1 MNQQTQ
7 TKKQEVAKK
16 DSTAVAQAT
25 IDLSIIAQDAGQ
37 GISEVNMETTQIP
50 FLKILS
56 SMSPQTKKAKG
67 EYIEG
72 AEEGMIFNTVTEE
85 LHDGNEGITVV
96 PCYFEPVALEWTDR
110 GTGSSAPIVHPVDT
124 ELWNKTKKDA
134 DGKAR
139 LPEGTYL
146 ERTHNHYCLLAN
158 REGLTSQVLISMK
171 VSGLS
176 KSRKWNSLVLSAKVK
191 NGEQVINPPS
201 WYYSYNL
208 TTKAQNN
215 DKGDWYGWDIKRS
228 DVVSA
233 QVYEEAKRFHSAVKK
248 GGVEVNYDQ
257 ANEGAGKDKTDTD
270 NPF

>member
-1 MNQQTQ
+1 MNQQT
-7 TKKQEVAKK
+7 KKQVATKN
-16 DSTAVAQAT
+16 STAVAAPT
-25 IDLSIIAQDAGQ
+25 MDLSLVAKDAGQ
-37 GISEVNMETTQIP
+37 GLSEVNMDTIQIP

-56 SMSPQTKKAKG
+56 SMSPQTKKQKK

-85 LHDGNEGITVV
+85 LIDGAEGITVV

-110 GTGSSAPIVHPVDT
+110 GTGSSAPIVHPIDT

-146 ERTHNHYCLLAN
+146 ERTHNHYCLLIDN
-158 REGLTSQVLISMK
+158 EGLTSQVLISMK

-176 KSRKWNSLVLSAKVK
+176 KSRKWNSLVMAAKVK

-201 WYYSYNL
+201 WYYTYQL
-208 TTKAQNN
+208 CTKPQQN

-228 DVVSA
+228 DPVSA
-233 QVYEEAKRFHSAVKK
+233 NVYAEGKSFNASVKK
-248 GGVEVNYDQ
+248 GGVEVNYEQ
-257 ANEGAGKDKTDTD
+257 ENTGSDKTDGD